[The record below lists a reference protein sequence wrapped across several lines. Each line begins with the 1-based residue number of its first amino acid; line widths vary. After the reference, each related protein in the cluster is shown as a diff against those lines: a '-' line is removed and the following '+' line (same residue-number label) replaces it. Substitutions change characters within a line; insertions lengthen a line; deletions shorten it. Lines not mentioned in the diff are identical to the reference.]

1 MRDGRAGIE
10 HAFEPFFTTKP
21 QGKGTGLGL
30 ATSHSI
36 VQSLGGQVWLAS
48 EPGAGTTVTLSLP
61 LIKVTD
67 ASPAAG
73 STSSLPRGGGERILL
88 VDDEPMVLGACEALL
103 KRMGYRVTAMS
114 DPAVALA
121 RLRSTP
127 DEFDLLFT
135 DQSMPGMNGVELAR
149 ASRNIRPDLAIVLTT
164 GFLDEA
170 TRAGLDDTGVT
181 NVLAKPYQ
189 PSDLGATV
197 QAALE
202 ATVRSQ
208 RA

>member
-1 MRDGRAGIE
+1 
-10 HAFEPFFTTKP
+10 
-21 QGKGTGLGL
+21 
-30 ATSHSI
+30 
-36 VQSLGGQVWLAS
+36 
-48 EPGAGTTVTLSLP
+48 
-61 LIKVTD
+61 
-67 ASPAAG
+67 
-73 STSSLPRGGGERILL
+73 
-88 VDDEPMVLGACEALL
+88 
-103 KRMGYRVTAMS
+103 
-114 DPAVALA
+114 
-121 RLRSTP
+121 
-127 DEFDLLFT
+127 
-135 DQSMPGMNGVELAR
+135 MNGVALAR

-170 TRAGLDDTGVT
+170 TRAGLADTGVT